1 MQDEDGGE
9 GSTDPLRAFAD
20 MPRFTLFRA
29 EPADIISELD
39 HSGVERRV
47 NISLRT
53 LVIRGALLTE
63 EQMQDHSDRLLS
75 FGIVC

>member
-1 MQDEDGGE
+1 MQDEDGGDD
-9 GSTDPLRAFAD
+9 GVDPLRVFAD

-39 HSGVERRV
+39 HSGVERRI

-63 EQMQDHSDRLLS
+63 EQMQDHSDQLLS

>member
-1 MQDEDGGE
+1 MQDEDGGD
-9 GSTDPLRAFAD
+9 GSADLLRQFAD

-39 HSGVERRV
+39 HRGVERRI

-53 LVIRGALLTE
+53 LVIRSGLLTE
-63 EQMQDHSDRLLS
+63 E
-75 FGIVC
+75 

>member
-1 MQDEDGGE
+1 MQDEDGRD
-9 GSTDPLRAFAD
+9 GSADIFCQFAD

-39 HSGVERRV
+39 HRGVERRI

-53 LVIRGALLTE
+53 LVIRSGLLTE
-63 EQMQDHSDRLLS
+63 E
-75 FGIVC
+75 